1 MEQTMLLKQRII
13 QDIESLPNADLLVI
27 QQMIRALTAVK
38 PLPRQTRGK
47 AYLATREAL
56 QNCGGSWAQDI
67 LQQRED
73 RL

>member
-1 MEQTMLLKQRII
+1 MLLKQRII
-13 QDIESLPNADLLVI
+13 HEIESLPNADLLVI
-27 QQMIRALTAVK
+27 EQMIRALTAIK

-56 QNCGGSWAQDI
+56 KNCGGSWARDI
-67 LQQRED
+67 VQQRED

>member
-1 MEQTMLLKQRII
+1 MLLKQRII
-13 QDIESLPNADLLVI
+13 HEIESLPNADLLVI
-27 QQMIRALTAVK
+27 EQMIRALTAIK

-56 QNCGGSWAQDI
+56 KSCGGSWARDI
-67 LQQRED
+67 VQQRED